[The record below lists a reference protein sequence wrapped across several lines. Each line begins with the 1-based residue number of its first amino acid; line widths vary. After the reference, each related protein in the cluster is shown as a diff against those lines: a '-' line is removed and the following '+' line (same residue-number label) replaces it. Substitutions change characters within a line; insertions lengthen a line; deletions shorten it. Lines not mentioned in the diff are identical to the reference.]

1 MIASIV
7 ARAGS
12 AAALATVLL
21 CSQLSTVTW
30 AQSQSNSAAP
40 MEARISA
47 LVPALE
53 AYIQSGMKAF
63 DVPGLAVGIVTGD
76 RLVYAKGFGVRS
88 KSGAPV
94 DTRTVFQIGSLAKA
108 FLTTTMAIMVDRGKL
123 KWDDRVI
130 DLYPGFQLA
139 DPWVTREFRAFDL
152 PAQRSGLPPYVNDVL
167 GTLGYPEPAMI
178 RSLRHVE
185 PVASFR
191 TTFAYTNITHLVAA
205 RIVSDLA
212 GMPDWNAVAQ
222 RELIDP
228 LGMAETTFTAEAIK
242 AAPNHAEG
250 HRWTP
255 DKTIEVP
262 FDPFS
267 PYGFG
272 AAGNINSTIKEMA
285 RWARLQLG
293 RGSFEGRRI
302 VSAENLSYTR
312 RPKVAVDDKSSYAM
326 GWLQVPTPNG
336 TIVMHDGGTF
346 GFGSFLGLL
355 PDRDVALIVLT
366 NEANVGLPTALGI
379 WALDRLLD
387 NPTVDHVA
395 AALERAKTKFAS
407 EQKLF
412 AKPASPRPFPA
423 LAPLAGS
430 FESAAFGKA
439 VVRGEGDA
447 LVLELKETGAE
458 LALTPWDGEV
468 FTFRL
473 LPRGRFGPAAAGV
486 GEQPFGFAQFEAG
499 QDGKLGVLRL
509 TADDGQR
516 YDFRRELS
524 Q

>member
-12 AAALATVLL
+12 AAMLMAAVLFTA
-21 CSQLSTVTW
+21 QLPNVAG
-30 AQSQSNSAAP
+30 AQQPANSATP
-40 MEARISA
+40 IEARISA
-47 LVPALE
+47 LIPALE

-63 DVPGLAVGIVTGD
+63 DVPGLAIGIVTGD

-88 KSGAPV
+88 KAGGVPV
-94 DTRTVFQIGSLAKA
+94 DTRTVFQIGSVTKA

-123 KWDDRVI
+123 KWDDRVV
-130 DLYPGFQLA
+130 DLHPAFQLE

-167 GTLGYPEPAMI
+167 ATLGYAEPAMI
-178 RSLRHVE
+178 RSLR
-185 PVASFR
+185 PVKPVSSFR
-191 TTFAYTNITHLVAA
+191 TTFAYTNITHLVAG

-212 GMPDWNAVAQ
+212 GAPDWNAVAR
-222 RELIDP
+222 RELLDP

-255 DKTIEVP
+255 DGTIEVP
-262 FDPFS
+262 FDPLF
-267 PYGFG
+267 PYAFG
-272 AAGNINSTIKEMA
+272 AAGNINSTIEEMA
-285 RWARLQLG
+285 RWVRLQLG

-302 VSAENLSYTR
+302 VSAESLAYTR
-312 RPKVAVDDKSSYAM
+312 RPKVAVSDKSSYAM
-326 GWLQVPTPNG
+326 GWLQMPTPNG
-336 TIVMHDGGTF
+336 TIVCHDGGTN

-355 PDRDVALIVLT
+355 PERDVGVIVLS
-366 NEANVGLPTALGI
+366 NEANVGLPVALGI

-387 NPTVDHVA
+387 NPVVDHA
-395 AALERAKTKFAS
+395 ATALKDAKAKFAS
-407 EQKLF
+407 EEKVF

-430 FESAAFGKA
+430 VVSPTFGKA
-439 VVRGEGDA
+439 VLRPDGDA

-473 LPRGRFGPAAAGV
+473 LPRGRFAPAVASV
-486 GEQPFGFAQFEAG
+486 GERAGGFAQFEIG
-499 QDGKLGVLRL
+499 PDGKLGVLRL
-509 TADDGQR
+509 TADDGQAWE
-516 YDFRRELS
+516 FRRE
-524 Q
+524 